1 MAEVWIKRG
10 DLVSVHYCLNYGVDL
25 LVRVIFALN
34 KEFLPAPK
42 WRLFYSYRLKWLP
55 KDYRRLVEEATKIK
69 NLSVKEVNR
78 RLKVIRRIW
87 RQVLPKIE
95 EETELTPELIS
106 KYYVEKV
113 LRQPWI
119 PSYH

>member
-1 MAEVWIKRG
+1 
-10 DLVSVHYCLNYGVDL
+10 
-25 LVRVIFALN
+25 LN

-55 KDYRRLVEEATKIK
+55 KDYKRLVEEATKIK
-69 NLSVKEVNR
+69 NLSVKEVDR

-87 RQVLPKIE
+87 RLVLPKIE
-95 EETELTPELIS
+95 EETGLTSELIS
-106 KYYVEKV
+106 KYYVERV
-113 LRQPWI
+113 LHQLWI